1 MTIED
6 FSESVKIYNRPNR
19 SIGILTI
26 FRLGLFNLGLGLMAV
41 LTLAVLNRV
50 MISELGIPAT
60 ITGAILATS
69 LFVSPARVWFGQLSD
84 TKPLLG
90 KHRTNYVQLG
100 TVILGLAVFL
110 AVQVVWQLGAVVE
123 ASGGWQWNSQTIG
136 WSALLGL
143 IMAFYGLG
151 VSCSST
157 PFTALLVD
165 ITEESKRSK
174 LIAIVWSMLM
184 VGIVVGG
191 VTGSIVFKR
200 IEAAGIS
207 AGNIPLATLQPPINS
222 VFSFVPFLVL
232 GLALIATWGIEKKY
246 SRFNHSTTGTVKP
259 HRDDRDD
266 SISLSQALQILT
278 TSRQTGIFFAFLSV
292 LTIGLFMQEAV
303 LEPYGGE
310 VFGMSIGET
319 TQLNAFWGMGI
330 LLGYSFTG
338 FLIIPG
344 LGKKPTTKIG
354 CILVALSFG
363 LIITAGFTQQPNMLQ
378 LAVFLFGIAAG
389 IATVGGISLMLDLT
403 AAKTAGTFIGAWG
416 LAQAMSRG
424 LATLIG
430 GVILD
435 LGKGIFDVPLM
446 SYSLVFAMQAV
457 GMILA
462 IVILDRVD
470 VQEFKDNTS
479 KALSTVMEGDL
490 DG

>member
-6 FSESVKIYNRPNR
+6 VSNSINRPKR
-19 SIGILTI
+19 QIGMSTI
-26 FRLGLFNLGLGLMAV
+26 FRLGLFNMGLGLMAV

-50 MISELGIPAT
+50 MISELAIPAT
-60 ITGAILATS
+60 ITGGILATS

-84 TKPLLG
+84 NKPLLG
-90 KHRTNYVQLG
+90 KHRTNYVLLG
-100 TVILGLAVFL
+100 TAIFGLAVYL

-123 ASGGWQWNSQTIG
+123 QSGGWIWNSQTIG
-136 WSALLGL
+136 WSALLAL
-143 IMAFYGLG
+143 VMAIYGLA

-165 ITEESKRSK
+165 ITEESRRSK

-184 VGIVVGG
+184 VGIVIGG
-191 VTGSIVFKR
+191 VTGSIVFKN
-200 IEAAGIS
+200 IEAEGVS
-207 AGNIPLATLQPPINS
+207 AGNIPLEILQPPINN
-222 VFSFVPFLVL
+222 VFSFVPFVV
-232 GLALIATWGIEKKY
+232 LALAFIATWGVEKKY
-246 SRFNHSTTGTVKP
+246 SRFSSKTPTN
-259 HRDDRDD
+259 RED
-266 SISLSQALQILT
+266 SITINRAIAVLT
-278 TSRQTGIFFAFLSV
+278 TSRQTGIFFTFLSI

-319 TQLNAFWGMGI
+319 TQLNAFWGIGI
-330 LLGYSFTG
+330 LLGYSVTG
-338 FLIIPG
+338 FLIIPR
-344 LGKKPTTKIG
+344 LGKKLTTKIG
-354 CILVALSFG
+354 CILVAFCFG
-363 LIITAGFTQQPNMLQ
+363 TIILAGLTQQPRMLQ
-378 LAVFLFGIAAG
+378 SAMVLFGIAAG

-403 AAKTAGTFIGAWG
+403 AAETAGTFIGAWG

-435 LGKGIFDVPLM
+435 IGKGIFTAPLLA
-446 SYSLVFAMQAV
+446 YSLVFVIQAV
-457 GMILA
+457 TMIFAVVL
-462 IVILDRVD
+462 LNRVD
-470 VQEFKDNTS
+470 VKEFKETTA

>member
-1 MTIED
+1 MLLNPD
-6 FSESVKIYNRPNR
+6 NIYPRR
-19 SIGILTI
+19 SIGMLAI

-90 KHRTNYVQLG
+90 KHRTNYVRLG
-100 TVILGLAVFL
+100 TAILGLAVFL
-110 AVQVVWQLGAVVE
+110 AVQVVWELGAVVE

-136 WSALLGL
+136 WSALLSL
-143 IMAFYGLG
+143 VMAIYGLG

-232 GLALIATWGIEKKY
+232 GLAIIATWGVEKRY
-246 SRFNHSTTGTVKP
+246 SGFNNSTNSTTDTVKS
-259 HRDDRDD
+259 HQDDRDD
-266 SISLSQALQILT
+266 RINLSRALQILT

-319 TQLNAFWGMGI
+319 TKLNSFWGIGI

-338 FLIIPG
+338 FLIIPA
-344 LGKKPTTKIG
+344 LGKKLTTKIG

-363 LIITAGFTQQPNMLQ
+363 LIIAAGFTQQPKMLQ
-378 LAVFLFGIAAG
+378 LAVLLFGIAAG

-435 LGKGIFDVPLM
+435 VGKSIFDLPLM

-479 KALSTVMEGDL
+479 KALSRVMEGDL

>member
-6 FSESVKIYNRPNR
+6 ISNSVTHPKRQVGMI
-19 SIGILTI
+19 TI
-26 FRLGLFNLGLGLMAV
+26 FRLGLFNMGLGIMAV

-50 MISELGIPAT
+50 MISELAIPAT
-60 ITGAILATS
+60 ITGGILATS

-84 TKPLLG
+84 NRPLLG
-90 KHRTNYVQLG
+90 KHRTNYVLLG
-100 TVILGLAVFL
+100 TAIFGLAVFL

-123 ASGGWQWNSQTIG
+123 NSGGWLWNSQTIG
-136 WSALLGL
+136 WSALLCL
-143 IMAFYGLG
+143 IMAIYGLA

-165 ITEESKRSK
+165 ITEESRRSK

-184 VGIVVGG
+184 VGIVIGG
-191 VTGSIVFKR
+191 VTGSKVFKS
-200 IEAAGIS
+200 IEAEGIS
-207 AGNIPLATLQPPINS
+207 AGNIPLEILQPPINT
-222 VFSFVPFLVL
+222 VFSFVPFIVL
-232 GLALIATWGIEKKY
+232 ALALIATWGVEKKY
-246 SRFNHSTTGTVKP
+246 SRFTSKTATKREDNITINRAIAT
-259 HRDDRDD
+259 
-266 SISLSQALQILT
+266 LT
-278 TSRQTGIFFAFLSV
+278 TSRQTGIFFTFLSI

-319 TQLNAFWGMGI
+319 TQLNAFWGIGI
-330 LLGYSFTG
+330 LLGYSVTG
-338 FLIIPG
+338 FFIIPA
-344 LGKKPTTKIG
+344 LGKKLTTKIG
-354 CILVALSFG
+354 CILVALCFG
-363 LIITAGFTQQPNMLQ
+363 IIILAGFTQQPKMLQ
-378 LAVFLFGIAAG
+378 LAMVLFGIAAG

-424 LATLIG
+424 LATFIG

-435 LGKGIFDVPLM
+435 IGKGIFATPLLA
-446 SYSLVFAMQAV
+446 YGLVFGIQALCTIAAII
-457 GMILA
+457 ILN
-462 IVILDRVD
+462 RVD
-470 VQEFKDNTS
+470 VKEFKETTA

>member
-6 FSESVKIYNRPNR
+6 ISNSINRPKR
-19 SIGILTI
+19 QVGILTV
-26 FRLGLFNLGLGLMAV
+26 FRLGLFNMGLGIMAV

-60 ITGAILATS
+60 ITGGILATS

-84 TKPLLG
+84 NKPLLG
-90 KHRTNYVQLG
+90 KHRTNYVLLG
-100 TVILGLAVFL
+100 TAIFGLAVFL
-110 AVQVVWQLGAVVE
+110 AVQAVWQLGAVVE
-123 ASGGWQWNSQTIG
+123 NSGGWLWNSQTIG
-136 WSALLGL
+136 WSALLCL
-143 IMAFYGLG
+143 IMAIYGLA

-165 ITEESKRSK
+165 ITEEERRSK

-184 VGIVVGG
+184 VGIVIGG
-191 VTGSIVFKR
+191 VTGSIVFKQ
-200 IEAAGIS
+200 IEAEGIS
-207 AGNIPLATLQPPINS
+207 AGNIPLNVLQPPINF
-222 VFSFVPFLVL
+222 VFSLVPFVVL
-232 GLALIATWGIEKKY
+232 ALALIATWGVEKKY
-246 SRFNHSTTGTVKP
+246 SRFNSKTATK
-259 HRDDRDD
+259 RED
-266 SISLSQALQILT
+266 SISIGKAIAVLT
-278 TSRQTGIFFAFLSV
+278 TSRQTGIFFTFLSI

-319 TQLNAFWGMGI
+319 TQLNAFWGIGI
-330 LLGYSFTG
+330 LLGYSVTG
-338 FLIIPG
+338 FLIVPT
-344 LGKKPTTKIG
+344 LGKKSTTKIG
-354 CILVALSFG
+354 CILVALCFG
-363 LIITAGFTQQPNMLQ
+363 IIILAGFTQQPKMLQ
-378 LAVFLFGIAAG
+378 SAMVLFGIAAG

-403 AAKTAGTFIGAWG
+403 AAETAGTFIGAWG

-435 LGKGIFDVPLM
+435 IGKGIFATPLLA
-446 SYSLVFAMQAV
+446 YGLVFIIQALC
-457 GMILA
+457 MIAA
-462 IVILDRVD
+462 IIFLSRVD
-470 VQEFKDNTS
+470 VKEFKETTA

>member
-1 MTIED
+1 MTLENASKSD
-6 FSESVKIYNRPNR
+6 NIYPRR
-19 SIGILTI
+19 SIGMFAI

-90 KHRTNYVQLG
+90 KHRTNYVRLG

-123 ASGGWQWNSQTIG
+123 ASGGWQWNGQTIG
-136 WSALLGL
+136 WSALLSL
-143 IMAFYGLG
+143 IMAIYGLG

-207 AGNIPLATLQPPINS
+207 AGNIPLETLQPPINS
-222 VFSFVPFLVL
+222 VFSFVPFL
-232 GLALIATWGIEKKY
+232 GLAIIATWGVEKRY
-246 SRFNHSTTGTVKP
+246 SGFNINSSTTGD
-259 HRDDRDD
+259 RDDR
-266 SISLSQALQILT
+266 INLSRALQILT

-319 TQLNAFWGMGI
+319 TQLNAFWGVGI

-363 LIITAGFTQQPNMLQ
+363 LIVLAGFTQQPKMLQ
-378 LAVFLFGIAAG
+378 LAVMLFGIAAG

-435 LGKGIFDVPLM
+435 LGKSIFDLPLM
-446 SYSLVFAMQAV
+446 SYSLVFLMQAV

-479 KALSTVMEGDL
+479 KALSRVMEGDL

>member
-6 FSESVKIYNRPNR
+6 VSESIKIQNRPKR
-19 SIGILTI
+19 QVGMLTI

-60 ITGAILATS
+60 ITGGILATS

-84 TKPLLG
+84 NKPLLG
-90 KHRTNYVQLG
+90 KHRTNYVLLG
-100 TVILGLAVFL
+100 TAIFGLAVFL
-110 AVQVVWQLGAVVE
+110 AVQVVWQLAAVVR
-123 ASGGWQWNSQTIG
+123 ASGGWLWNSQTIG
-136 WSALLGL
+136 WSALLCL
-143 IMAFYGLG
+143 IMAIYGLA

-165 ITEESKRSK
+165 ITEEERRSK

-184 VGIVVGG
+184 VGIVIGG
-191 VTGSIVFKR
+191 VSGSIVFKK
-200 IEAAGIS
+200 IEAEGMT
-207 AGNIPLATLQPPINS
+207 AGNIPLATLQPPINF
-222 VFSFVPFLVL
+222 VFGFVPFLVIA
-232 GLALIATWGIEKKY
+232 LALIATWKVETRY
-246 SRFNHSTTGTVKP
+246 SRFTSNTETNREDNITIN
-259 HRDDRDD
+259 RAIR
-266 SISLSQALQILT
+266 ILT

-292 LTIGLFMQEAV
+292 LTIGLFLQEAV

-319 TQLNAFWGMGI
+319 TQLNAFWGIGI
-330 LLGYSFTG
+330 LLGYSITG
-338 FLIIPG
+338 FLIIPA
-344 LGKKPTTKIG
+344 LGKKLTTKIG
-354 CILVALSFG
+354 CILVAFCFG
-363 LIITAGFTQQPNMLQ
+363 IIILAGFTQQPKMLQ
-378 LAVFLFGIAAG
+378 LAMVLFGITAG

-424 LATLIG
+424 LATFMG

-435 LGKGIFDVPLM
+435 IGKSIFAVPLF
-446 SYSLVFAMQAV
+446 SYGLVFVIQAI

-462 IVILDRVD
+462 IIILERVD
-470 VQEFKDNTS
+470 VEEFKESTG
-479 KALSTVMEGDL
+479 KALSIVMEGDL